1 MGETEQDLIM
11 KLCGILCDLKYTGI
25 NFLYCFSVWF
35 VCVCVVRI
43 TSTARENRTLLACL
57 FLLHCYDIFMR
68 LM

>member
-35 VCVCVVRI
+35 VFVCVCG
-43 TSTARENRTLLACL
+43 SNHLHACFYYIVMT
-57 FLLHCYDIFMR
+57 FL
-68 LM
+68 